1 VTNTHFHFIRHND
14 IRAYLAARPDPMDV
28 ASYIIEFAV
37 GFEEDWTS
45 RHEVRGS
52 ETKAFDLM
60 EAEFGMIRSMTDKMV
75 CSRIL
80 VNGQEVPNSYR
91 EF

>member
-1 VTNTHFHFIRHND
+1 MNTHLHTGRHND

-28 ASYIIEFAV
+28 ASYVIEFAV
-37 GFEEDWTS
+37 GFEETWTS
-45 RHEVRGS
+45 RHEVRGPES
-52 ETKAFDLM
+52 KAVALM
-60 EAEFGMIRSMTDKMV
+60 DVEFGIIRSMTDKMV

-80 VNGQEVPNSYR
+80 VNGVEVPSSYR